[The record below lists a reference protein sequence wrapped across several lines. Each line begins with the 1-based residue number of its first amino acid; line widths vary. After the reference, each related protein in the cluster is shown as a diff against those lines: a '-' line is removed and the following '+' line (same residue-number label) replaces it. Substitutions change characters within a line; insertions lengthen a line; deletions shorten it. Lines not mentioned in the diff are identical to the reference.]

1 MGIVVQLLFFF
12 LKKQVII
19 FLKYIIIPFLNV
31 SPLPF
36 LKPGLE
42 LDECEIRNLLVD
54 NETTQGSLTEN
65 WSTGLRELKVP
76 NGQSSY
82 H

>member
-1 MGIVVQLLFFF
+1 M
-12 LKKQVII
+12 
-19 FLKYIIIPFLNV
+19 
-31 SPLPF
+31 PF